1 MQLET
6 KAGLQHGH
14 GPLDMEGVQDAL
26 DSKIDRE
33 SVTVQLQQ
41 ARVLLSIADATTG
54 TCIFLTCTLVGLSLQ
69 LRGVFDEKLKTI
81 YRPKIIDVEGLQ
93 VVPVYASIST
103 SLGIRCHSYHSECS
117 WDW

>member
-14 GPLDMEGVQDAL
+14 GPRDMEGLQDAL

-33 SVTVQLQQ
+33 SVTAQLHQ
-41 ARVLLSIADATTG
+41 ARVLLSIADAVRYF
-54 TCIFLTCTLVGLSLQ
+54 FLTCALVGLSLQ
-69 LRGVFDEKLKTI
+69 LRSVFDEKLKTA
-81 YRPKIIDVEGLQ
+81 YRPKIIDIEGLQ
-93 VVPVYASIST
+93 VVPVYVSTST

-117 WDW
+117 LDW